1 MVRQPDGSYR
11 GALCDE
17 AITAAFDGA
26 ADFSRRALRV
36 GAHTLYLYAI
46 DGLTSGGD
54 ISELVVKPL
63 LQDGFGGSMDELCD
77 RALYAT
83 VYNAVALECETL
95 SDALDRLV
103 NGFAVVLFGQRALAF
118 EDKTDEKRSPS
129 PPEAENT
136 VKGAKDALTET
147 LRTNTGLLRRHLRT
161 PALRLYETKL
171 GRRSGTGVALVWL
184 DGLTDPALV
193 RRMKRRLSEPDIDG
207 LVTPAAVEEYL
218 TGSRRT
224 AFPLL
229 KYTERTDRLARS
241 LLDGRIALLVD
252 GLPLAYLAPVDLA
265 FFMTAAEDE
274 GTDWLS
280 ASFLRILRYAGLLL
294 SLLLPGLYIAM
305 AAYHPQ
311 MLPMGLLRSII
322 ESKQAVPFP
331 TAVEVLGLLLAFEL
345 LQEAGVSLPQAVGQT
360 LSIIGGLVV
369 GTAAVEAR
377 VISPAAL
384 IVVAAAGICGFVLP
398 GRDFAD
404 VMRLWRFLL
413 AVLAALGGLFG
424 LTVGGIL
431 LLLHL
436 AGLES
441 FGRPYLA
448 PFSSMRGFRALLRPR
463 HIKTL
468 YRDPALRPQDIRNQ
482 KP

>member
-147 LRTNTGLLRRHLRT
+147 LRTNTGL
-161 PALRLYETKL
+161 
-171 GRRSGTGVALVWL
+171 
-184 DGLTDPALV
+184 V

-207 LVTPAAVEEYL
+207 LVTPASVEEYL

-265 FFMTAAEDE
+265 FFMTAAGDE

-404 VMRLWRFLL
+404 AMRLWRFLL
-413 AVLAALGGLFG
+413 AVLAVLGGLFG

>member
-1 MVRQPDGSYR
+1 MVDGKV
-11 GALCDE
+11 L
-17 AITAAFDGA
+17 AARFAGA
-26 ADFSRRALRV
+26 ADFETRKVISGGNELEIFF
-36 GAHTLYLYAI
+36 L
-46 DGLTSGGD
+46 DGLTSSGD
-54 ISELVVKPL
+54 IADFIVRPL
-63 LQDGFGGSMDELCD
+63 HEARQEE
-77 RALYAT
+77 R
-83 VYNAVALECETL
+83 EETL
-95 SDALDRLV
+95 FMRAERGLVWCASMKKASSTDEAAELLV
-103 NGFAVVLFGQRALAF
+103 NGFCVILFPKSGKALGC
-118 EDKTDEKRSPS
+118 EVKTGEKRSPS
-129 PPEAENT
+129 APEAENT

-207 LVTPAAVEEYL
+207 LVTPASVEEYL

-241 LLDGRIALLVD
+241 LLDGRIALLID

-404 VMRLWRFLL
+404 AMRLWRFLL

-441 FGRPYLA
+441 FGQPYLA

-468 YRDPALRPQDIRNQ
+468 YRDPALHPQDIRNQ

>member
-1 MVRQPDGSYR
+1 
-11 GALCDE
+11 
-17 AITAAFDGA
+17 
-26 ADFSRRALRV
+26 
-36 GAHTLYLYAI
+36 
-46 DGLTSGGD
+46 
-54 ISELVVKPL
+54 
-63 LQDGFGGSMDELCD
+63 
-77 RALYAT
+77 
-83 VYNAVALECETL
+83 
-95 SDALDRLV
+95 
-103 NGFAVVLFGQRALAF
+103 
-118 EDKTDEKRSPS
+118 
-129 PPEAENT
+129 
-136 VKGAKDALTET
+136 
-147 LRTNTGLLRRHLRT
+147 
-161 PALRLYETKL
+161 
-171 GRRSGTGVALVWL
+171 
-184 DGLTDPALV
+184 
-193 RRMKRRLSEPDIDG
+193 MKRRLSEPDIDG
-207 LVTPAAVEEYL
+207 LVTPASVEEYL

-404 VMRLWRFLL
+404 AMRLWRFLL